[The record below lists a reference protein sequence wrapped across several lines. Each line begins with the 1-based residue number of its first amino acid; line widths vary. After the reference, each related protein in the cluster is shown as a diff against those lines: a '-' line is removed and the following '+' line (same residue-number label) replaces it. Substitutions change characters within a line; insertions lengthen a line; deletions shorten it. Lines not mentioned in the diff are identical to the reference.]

1 MLIALL
7 TFGVIFLLFASGG
20 LLLFYREAMLKRI
33 SEVIDP
39 QIKRP
44 GKRSLMDT
52 IQQTGSSLGGVVEHF
67 EHVLPKSQ
75 AEVSVVSQRLIRA
88 GYRNESAVKIF
99 YGMKVLLPL
108 ILVILAAVTGL
119 AHMLS
124 PFFVYATALG
134 LGFLGPDFWLGRQ
147 ITKRQKHITRG
158 LPDVL
163 DLLVICIEAGLSL
176 DQATARTAMELQS
189 AQPELCDELHVVVL
203 EQRAGR
209 PRGEAWKHLAD
220 RTGVESLRNM
230 VSMLIQSEQLGTS
243 IAKTMR
249 VHGDTLRT
257 QRVQQVEEQAAKTS
271 VKLVFPLVF
280 FIFPALF
287 LVVLGPAVLVMID
300 SFKALTNQ

>member
-1 MLIALL
+1 MAITIF
-7 TFGVIFLLFASGG
+7 TFAVIFLLFASGG

-33 SEVIDP
+33 SEAIDP
-39 QIKRP
+39 QTKTS
-44 GKRSLMDT
+44 KRSLLDT

-67 EHVLPKSQ
+67 EHVLPRSQ

-88 GYRNESAVKIF
+88 GNRNESAVKVF

-108 ILVILAAVTGL
+108 LLCTVALVTGI

-147 ITKRQKHITRG
+147 ITKRQKKIEKG

-176 DQATARTAMELQS
+176 DQATARTAEELS
-189 AQPELCDELHVVVL
+189 KAQPELCDELTVVVL

-209 PRGEAWKHLAD
+209 PRSEAWKHLAE

-230 VSMLIQSEQLGTS
+230 VSMLVQSEQLGTS
-243 IAKTMR
+243 IAKTLR
-249 VHGDTLRT
+249 IHADTLRT
-257 QRVQQVEEQAAKTS
+257 QRVQAIEEQAAKTS

-287 LVVLGPAVLVMID
+287 LVVLGPAVLIMID